1 MAKYMYPAVVYFDD
15 VINEYAMAVYDVN
28 VFADGKTMEEVYAL
42 AKSYLKEYVEIALEL
57 NGFVPASSSF
67 EAMQEKYPDETVV
80 MLEIDID
87 DGLLK
92 KHLKKKGNKYTDI
105 FEEDVDFLLSDE
117 DMMTKHMFTDEDDGM
132 DD

>member
-57 NGFVPASSSF
+57 NGFIPNASSF
-67 EAMQEKYPDETVV
+67 EAMQQKYPDETVV
-80 MLEIDID
+80 MLEIEVE

-105 FEEDVDFLLSDE
+105 FEEDVDFLLSEE
-117 DMMTKHMFTDEDDGM
+117 DMMTKHMFTDEDDGF

>member
-57 NGFVPASSSF
+57 NGFVPAASSF

-80 MLEIDID
+80 MLEIEID

-92 KHLKKKGNKYTDI
+92 KHLKKRGNKYTDI

-132 DD
+132 AD